1 MRIVT
6 AYAYD
11 TAIANLQK
19 RQESLSETQTQLTSG
34 KRVNRASDD
43 PTAAAR
49 AERALASIAR
59 SDANKRALDASA
71 NVMGIAESALGDA
84 VELLQSARETLVAAG
99 NGSYSDSERKAL
111 AIKLREIRN
120 QLLNVANRPDG
131 GGGYVFGG
139 QGASMPPFVDNT
151 TGVSFAAQGG
161 ELLASS
167 SEKLNLTVDGEQ
179 IFLKSKTG
187 NGIFT
192 TGPLAGSNSGKAWIN
207 SGNVT
212 DPGSLPYPSNGGTSP
227 TYEIR
232 FATSGTTR
240 TYDVVDTSTVP
251 ETPLS
256 TGNAFTSGKAIQI
269 PGLGMSVAVSGEP
282 ANGDVFSI
290 GESTNSQ
297 SIFKTLDD
305 TIASLSQDNVLG
317 SAVQQITTTGITG
330 LDSVLN
336 NMQGARSAVG
346 ESLNRMDG
354 IENRISAL
362 KLAAQQEKSTAE
374 DLDMTEAISK
384 FQGQQTGYQVALQSY
399 AAVQQLSLFNYIN
412 G

>member
-19 RQESLSETQTQLTSG
+19 RQESLSETQMQLTSG

-139 QGASMPPFVDNT
+139 QGSSQPPFVDNT
-151 TGVSFAAQGG
+151 TGVGFAAQGG
-161 ELLASS
+161 EMLASS

-192 TGPLAGSNSGKAWIN
+192 TGAQAGNSGKAWIN

-212 DPGSLPYPSNGGTSP
+212 DPSALPYPSGGGTPAS
-227 TYEIR
+227 YELR
-232 FATSGTTR
+232 FATSGSTR
-240 TYDVVDTSTVP
+240 TYDIVDTSTVP
-251 ETPLS
+251 ETPLA
-256 TGNAFTSGKAIQI
+256 TGQAFESGKAIQV
-269 PGLGMSVAVSGEP
+269 PGMGMSVTVSGEP
-282 ANGDVFSI
+282 ANGDIFTI

-305 TIASLSQDNVLG
+305 TIASLSQDNVQG
-317 SAVQQITTTGITG
+317 PAVQQITSSGITG

-336 NMQGARSAVG
+336 NLQGARSAVG

-354 IENRISAL
+354 IDSRISAL

-374 DLDMTEAISK
+374 DLDLTEAISK

>member
-6 AYAYD
+6 AFAYD

-19 RQESLSETQTQLTSG
+19 RQQDLSETQTQLTSG

-84 VELLQSARETLVAAG
+84 VELIQSARETLIAAG
-99 NGSYSDSERKAL
+99 NGSYSDGERKAL

-139 QGASMPPFVDNT
+139 QGASLPPFVDNI
-151 TGVSFAAQGG
+151 TGVSFEAQGG

-192 TGPLAGSNSGKAWIN
+192 TGPLVGSNSGKAWIT

-212 DPGSLPYPSNGGTSP
+212 DPSSLPYPSSGTSP

-232 FATSGTTR
+232 FAGSGSSR
-240 TYDVVDTSTVP
+240 TYDIVDTSTLP

-256 TGNAFTSGKAIQI
+256 TGNGFTSGKAIQI
-269 PGLGMSVAVSGEP
+269 PGLGMSVTISGEP
-282 ANGDVFSI
+282 ANGDVFTL
-290 GESTNSQ
+290 GESTTDQ
-297 SIFKTLDD
+297 SVFKTLDD
-305 TIASLSQDNVLG
+305 TIAALSQDNIQG
-317 SAVQQITTTGITG
+317 AAVQQITNTGITG

-374 DLDMTEAISK
+374 DLDLTEAISK
-384 FQGQQTGYQVALQSY
+384 FQGQQTGYQAAMQSY
-399 AAVQQLSLFNYIN
+399 AAVQQLSLFNYIK

>member
-19 RQESLSETQTQLTSG
+19 RQQDLSETQTQLTSG

-49 AERALASIAR
+49 AERALANIAR

-139 QGASMPPFVDNT
+139 QGASLPPFVDNT
-151 TGVSFAAQGG
+151 TGVSFEAQGG
-161 ELLASS
+161 EMLASS

-192 TGPLAGSNSGKAWIN
+192 TG
-207 SGNVT
+207 
-212 DPGSLPYPSNGGTSP
+212 
-227 TYEIR
+227 
-232 FATSGTTR
+232 
-240 TYDVVDTSTVP
+240 
-251 ETPLS
+251 
-256 TGNAFTSGKAIQI
+256 
-269 PGLGMSVAVSGEP
+269 
-282 ANGDVFSI
+282 
-290 GESTNSQ
+290 Q
-297 SIFKTLDD
+297 SIDEAAWWFVLMDRCCHAQLLAEAAGTPKHWPPEAARGIAAALGAPMFGWQSFQTLWDEVVVSD
-305 TIASLSQDNVLG
+305 P
-317 SAVQQITTTGITG
+317 
-330 LDSVLN
+330 
-336 NMQGARSAVG
+336 
-346 ESLNRMDG
+346 
-354 IENRISAL
+354 
-362 KLAAQQEKSTAE
+362 
-374 DLDMTEAISK
+374 DLFD
-384 FQGQQTGYQVALQSY
+384 
-399 AAVQQLSLFNYIN
+399 
-412 G
+412 

>member
-11 TAIANLQK
+11 TSIANLQK
-19 RQESLSETQTQLTSG
+19 RQQDLSETQIQLTSG

-120 QLLNVANRPDG
+120 QRLNVANRPDG

-139 QGASMPPFVDNT
+139 QGASMPPFVDTT
-151 TGVSFAAQGG
+151 TGVSFEAQGG

-192 TGPLAGSNSGKAWIN
+192 TGPKSGSNSGKSWIT

-212 DPGSLPYPSNGGTSP
+212 DPSALPYPSSGTSP

-232 FATSGTTR
+232 FVTSGTTR
-240 TYDVVDTSTVP
+240 TYDVFDTSTVP
-251 ETPLS
+251 ETSLS
-256 TGNAFTSGKAIQI
+256 TGNAFTSGKAIQL
-269 PGLGMSVAVSGEP
+269 PGLGMSVTVSGEP
-282 ANGDVFSI
+282 ANGDIFSI
-290 GESTNSQ
+290 GESTNDQ
-297 SIFKTLDD
+297 SVFKTLDD
-305 TIASLSQDNVLG
+305 TIAALSQDNVLG
-317 SAVQQITTTGITG
+317 PAVQQITNTGISG

-354 IENRISAL
+354 IDSRISAL
-362 KLAAQQEKSTAE
+362 KLSAQQEKSSAE
-374 DLDMTEAISK
+374 DLDLTEAISK
-384 FQGQQTGYQVALQSY
+384 FQGQQTGYEAALQSY
-399 AAVQQLSLFNYIN
+399 AAVQKLSLFNYIN

>member
-19 RQESLSETQTQLTSG
+19 RQQDLSETQTQLTSG

-59 SDANKRALDASA
+59 ADANKRALDASA
-71 NVMGIAESALGDA
+71 NVMGIAESALGDS
-84 VELLQSARETLVAAG
+84 VDLLQSAREALVAAG
-99 NGSYSDSERKAL
+99 NGSYSDGERKAL

-139 QGASMPPFVDNT
+139 QGASLPPFIDST
-151 TGVSFAAQGG
+151 SGVTFQAQSG

-167 SEKLNLTVDGEQ
+167 SEKLNLTVDGGQ

-187 NGIFT
+187 NGVFVT
-192 TGPLAGSNSGKAWIN
+192 EPKAGSNSGKSWITA
-207 SGNVT
+207 GNVT
-212 DPGSLPYPSNGGTSP
+212 DPSQLPYPSGGGTSA
-227 TYEIR
+227 TYELR
-232 FATSGTTR
+232 FAGSGTSR
-240 TYDVVDTSTVP
+240 TYDIVDTSTTP
-251 ETPLS
+251 ETPLV
-256 TGNAFTSGKAIQI
+256 TGQAFNSGKAIQV
-269 PGLGMSVAVSGEP
+269 PGKGMTVTVSGEP
-282 ANGDVFSI
+282 ANGDIFTI

-297 SIFKTLDD
+297 NVFKTLDD
-305 TIASLSQDNVLG
+305 TIAALSQDNLQG
-317 SAVQQITTTGITG
+317 PAAQQIVNTSMTSI
-330 LDSVLN
+330 DSALN
-336 NMQGARSAVG
+336 NFLGARAAAG
-346 ESLNRMDG
+346 ESLNRMEG
-354 IENRISAL
+354 IESRISSL

-374 DLDMTEAISK
+374 DLDLTDAISK
-384 FQGQQTGYQVALQSY
+384 FQGQQTGYEAALQSY
-399 AAVQQLSLFNYIN
+399 AAVQKLSLFNYIN

>member
-6 AYAYD
+6 ANAYD

-19 RQESLSETQTQLTSG
+19 RQQDLSETQTQLTSG

-49 AERALASIAR
+49 AERALAGIAR

-84 VELLQSARETLVAAG
+84 VELMQSARETLVAAG
-99 NGSYSDSERKAL
+99 NGSYSDGERKAL
-111 AIKLREIRN
+111 AFKLREIRN

-139 QGASMPPFVDNT
+139 QGSSMPPFVDNT
-151 TGVSFAAQGG
+151 TGVGFAAQGG

-167 SEKLNLTVDGEQ
+167 SEKLNLSVDGEQ
-179 IFLKSKTG
+179 IFLKSKSG

-192 TGPLAGSNSGKAWIN
+192 TGPLAGSNSGKSWIT

-212 DPGSLPYPSNGGTSP
+212 DPASLPYPSSGTSP
-227 TYEIR
+227 TYELR
-232 FATSGTTR
+232 FTTAGSTR
-240 TYDVVDTSTVP
+240 TYDVVDTSTLP

-256 TGNAFTSGKAIQI
+256 TGNAFTSGKAIQLT
-269 PGLGMSVAVSGEP
+269 GLGISVTVSGEP
-282 ANGDVFSI
+282 ANGDVFAI
-290 GESTNSQ
+290 GESTNDQ
-297 SIFKTLDD
+297 SVFKTLDD
-305 TIASLSQDNVLG
+305 TIAALSQTNTLG
-317 SAVQQITTTGITG
+317 PAVQQAMNTGLTG

-336 NMQGARSAVG
+336 NLQGARSAVG

-354 IENRISAL
+354 IESRISAL
-362 KLAAQQEKSTAE
+362 KLAATQERSNAE
-374 DLDMTEAISK
+374 DLDFTEAISR
-384 FQGQQTGYQVALQSY
+384 FQGQKTGYEVALQSY
-399 AAVQQLSLFNYIN
+399 AAVQKLSLFNYIN